1 MRNAVVI
8 AACCGAL
15 GAAHPAQSAQAM
27 DFPQRPIRMIVPFVA
42 GGSSDIVAR
51 ILGQR
56 LSEKWS
62 QQVVVDNRPGGGT
75 IIGTE
80 IAARSAP
87 DGYTL
92 VTANVAFA
100 INEAL
105 PRKLP
110 YRALHDFAPVLL
122 IARQPTVLA
131 AFPSFPARTIPEL
144 VERAKAKS
152 EAVAYG
158 SSGVGTVGHLAGEL
172 LKQMTQIRLT
182 HVPYKG
188 GGQLVTEVIGNQVP
202 LGFMGLPPAIAHV
215 KAGRLKVLAVTDG
228 KRAAALPDVSTI
240 GESVPGFEVNNWIGI
255 LAPAGTPRPV
265 LNKLYEDSSAVVR
278 MEQTARSLTDQGF
291 EIWDGSPAEFRQLI
305 DGDIRKYSGVVESA
319 KIGVR

>member
-1 MRNAVVI
+1 MRKPVVYMSFCW
-8 AACCGAL
+8 ALAML
-15 GAAHPAQSAQAM
+15 GAATISHAL

-51 ILGQR
+51 IIGQR
-56 LSEKWS
+56 LAEKWS

-80 IAARSAP
+80 LAAKSAP

-110 YRALHDFAPVLL
+110 YRALKDFVPVLL

-131 AFPSFPARTIPEL
+131 AFPSFPARTVPQLI
-144 VERAKAKS
+144 ERAKGNGA
-152 EAVAYG
+152 AIAYG
-158 SSGVGTVGHLAGEL
+158 SSGVGTIGHLAGEL
-172 LKQMTQIRLT
+172 LKQMAAIPMT

-202 LGFMGLPPAIAHV
+202 LGFMGLPPAIGHI
-215 KAGRLKVLAVTDG
+215 KAGRLKVLGVTDG
-228 KRAAALPDVSTI
+228 KRAASLPDAPTI

-255 LAPAGTPRPV
+255 LTVAGTPAPV
-265 LNKLYEDSSAVVR
+265 VKKLYEDASAVVK
-278 MEQTARSLTDQGF
+278 MEQTTRSLTEQGF
-291 EIWDGSPAEFRQLI
+291 EIWDGSPDEFHKLI
-305 DGDIRKYSGVVESA
+305 ESDIQKYTGVVKTA
-319 KIGVR
+319 KIGVQ

>member
-1 MRNAVVI
+1 MRNALGVVMSM
-8 AACCGAL
+8 CAL
-15 GAAHPAQSAQAM
+15 GWSGISISASAA

-51 ILGQR
+51 IMGQR
-56 LSEKWS
+56 LSEKWG

-80 IAARSAP
+80 LAAKSAA

-110 YRALHDFAPVLL
+110 YHALRDFEPVLL
-122 IARQPTVLA
+122 IARQPTILA
-131 AFPSFPARTIPEL
+131 ASPAFPARNITEL
-144 VERAKAKS
+144 VELAKS
-152 EAVAYG
+152 KSAQIAYG
-158 SSGVGTVGHLAGEL
+158 SSGVGTIGHLAGEL
-172 LKQMTQIRLT
+172 LKQMTAIPLT

-188 GGQLVTEVIGNQVP
+188 GGQLVTEVLGNQVP
-202 LGFMGLPPAIAHV
+202 LGIMGLPPAMPHI
-215 KAGRLKVLAVTDG
+215 KAGRLKALAVTDG
-228 KRAAALPDVSTI
+228 KRAAALPDVPTI

-255 LAPAGTPRPV
+255 LAPGGTPRGIV
-265 LNKLYEDSSAVVR
+265 TKLYEDTSAVLKL
-278 MEQTARSLTDQGF
+278 EPTTKSLTEQGF
-291 EIWDGSPAEFRQLI
+291 EIWDGSPADFYKLI
-305 DGDIRKYSGVVESA
+305 DSDVKKYSAVVKSA
-319 KIGVR
+319 KIGVQ